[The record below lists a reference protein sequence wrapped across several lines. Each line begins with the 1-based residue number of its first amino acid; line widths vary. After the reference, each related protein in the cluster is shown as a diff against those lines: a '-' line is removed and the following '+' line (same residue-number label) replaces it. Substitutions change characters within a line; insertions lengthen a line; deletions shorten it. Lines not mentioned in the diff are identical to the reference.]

1 MRPELD
7 AARPQVGAGLRPGG
21 ILDLA
26 ADMTQQAAQQRL
38 VDRLVA
44 RRLLVLLPAMF
55 GAKRMKLGMDI
66 PPLAQPQPRHEVL
79 PAPRFLLAAGFVP
92 EHFVPGPPGMQEPQ
106 ELGLLIDL
114 SAAKARMC
122 LVRGALALRRT
133 LACILGRQRAGD
145 DEHLAE
151 AAALAG
157 SDDHATDL
165 RVERQLGKL
174 AADRGQLQGVV
185 DRAEFGKQLVAVGD
199 HLRLRRVDEGEVLDF
214 TEPQRLHAQDHA
226 RQRRAQD
233 LRIRMGRAPVEIVLV
248 VEAEAH
254 PVHDPA
260 AAAGTLFAAD
270 WAIFSTC
277 NCSTLL
283 RCEWRLTRASPVSTT

>member
-1 MRPELD
+1 
-7 AARPQVGAGLRPGG
+7 
-21 ILDLA
+21 
-26 ADMTQQAAQQRL
+26 
-38 VDRLVA
+38 
-44 RRLLVLLPAMF
+44 
-55 GAKRMKLGMDI
+55 
-66 PPLAQPQPRHEVL
+66 
-79 PAPRFLLAAGFVP
+79 
-92 EHFVPGPPGMQEPQ
+92 MQEPQ

-199 HLRLRRVDEGEVLDF
+199 HLRLRRVDEGKSSTSPSLSDF
-214 TEPQRLHAQDHA
+214 MRRITPASDERRISGSVWGGRL
-226 RQRRAQD
+226 
-233 LRIRMGRAPVEIVLV
+233 
-248 VEAEAH
+248 
-254 PVHDPA
+254 
-260 AAAGTLFAAD
+260 
-270 WAIFSTC
+270 SK
-277 NCSTLL
+277 S
-283 RCEWRLTRASPVSTT
+283 SSS